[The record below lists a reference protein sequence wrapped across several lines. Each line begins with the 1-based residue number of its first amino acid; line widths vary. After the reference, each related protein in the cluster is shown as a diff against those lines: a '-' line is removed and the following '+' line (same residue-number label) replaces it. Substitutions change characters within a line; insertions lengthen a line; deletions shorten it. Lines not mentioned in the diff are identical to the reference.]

1 MGTLCHIS
9 KTAEG
14 CSMRV
19 LCCR

>member
-14 CSMRV
+14 CNMRV